1 MKLKRLVTLGVVSI
15 TLLSQSTMVFA
26 DSPVTTEKSSAEAP
40 SSFSYD
46 TGSAIVSLPTDLSP
60 EANRASNT
68 YMKEDEVSARGNINK
83 RLKLKVKAKKTI
95 DYSRGSDDSEK
106 LEGSVSF
113 GTYNNVAY
121 WSADQLKAGVASADA
136 RVNQPLTIK
145 VADANK
151 VESAEYNG
159 NLTFDIAL
167 VDVSDHEDLRETS
180 ADLFSYEV
188 IPANE
193 SPKTYTYKT
202 GVDTTE
208 TYTYTP
214 EAGTIRITGLAQGT
228 SYQSIPETI
237 VTPKEI
243 DGKKVT
249 EVSMYVGV
257 NSHGTLVPRGDEN
270 KEVRT
275 KNIYISEGV
284 KYISGYLAEGTL
296 DNLVLP
302 DSLECIGD
310 YTRFEATN
318 IHFGN
323 SLKYIAEET
332 EDHVVTELNLPASL
346 KAIGSHAF
354 YRCGRL
360 ENIYIPEGVES
371 IGDDAFGLSRCTS
384 LTIPS
389 SVKYC
394 GNIDTGFKLQKL
406 VYKYKAGA
414 NPVIKLPIRTYTDDG
429 YDSLVT
435 VVLPANATLIN
446 STDRYEPDS
455 SIRTLGKCKDIYIV
469 GSKAEYGNLGVYGAR
484 EGYSMTIG
492 GYVTDTRG
500 NRVEMIKP
508 NIHYVSEWDAD

>member
-40 SSFSYD
+40 SSFSYG

-60 EANRASNT
+60 EADRASNT
-68 YMKEDEVSARGNINK
+68 YMKADEVSARGNINK

-106 LEGSVSF
+106 LEGSVYF

-121 WSADQLKAGVASADA
+121 WSADQLKAGADSADA
-136 RVNQPLTIK
+136 RVSQPLTIK

-167 VDVSDHEDLRETS
+167 VDVSDHEDLAETS

-214 EAGTIRITGLAQGT
+214 EAGTIRITGLAQGIIYN
-228 SYQSIPETI
+228 SLPETI

-249 EVSMYVGV
+249 EVDIDYDYS
-257 NSHGTLVPRGDEN
+257 LVPEDNEYRGSA
-270 KEVRT
+270 RT

-284 KYISGYLAEGTL
+284 KYIGGSTTNKSIDYIS
-296 DNLVLP
+296 LP
-302 DSLECIGD
+302 DSLECIGNRTYLD
-310 YTRFEATN
+310 ATN

-323 SLKYIAEET
+323 SLKYIGDNT
-332 EDHVVTELNLPASL
+332 RSGSVTELNLPASL
-346 KAIGSHAF
+346 KAVGSHAF
-354 YRCGRL
+354 YQCTQL
-360 ENIYIPEGVES
+360 KNIYIPEGVES

-394 GNIDTGFKLQKL
+394 GFTDTGLMLQKL

-414 NPVIKLPIRTYTDDG
+414 NPVIALPVRTSRSIDCPN
-429 YDSLVT
+429 LVT
-435 VVLPANATLIN
+435 IVYPANAKLIN
-446 STDRYEPDS
+446 SPAIGVTAHYSDDVT
-455 SIRTLGKCKDIYIV
+455 TLGQCKDIYIV
-469 GSKAEYGNLGVYGAR
+469 GSKAEYGNLGVYGTPEAYGIDTYGHIFNGNHR
-484 EGYSMTIG
+484 ETEI
-492 GYVTDTRG
+492 V
-500 NRVEMIKP
+500 KP

>member
-46 TGSAIVSLPTDLSP
+46 TGEAIVSIPTDLSP
-60 EANRASNT
+60 EADRASNT
-68 YMKEDEVSARGNINK
+68 YKKEDRVSARGNINK

-95 DYSRGSDDSEK
+95 NYSSDSESLK
-106 LEGSVSF
+106 GSVSF

-121 WSADQLKAGVASADA
+121 WSADQLKAGVDSADA

-167 VDVSDHEDLRETS
+167 VDVSDHEDLAETS
-180 ADLFSYEV
+180 ANLFSYEV

-228 SYQSIPETI
+228 SYGSIPETI

-249 EVSMYVGV
+249 EVDIGYDYG
-257 NSHGTLVPRGDEN
+257 LVPRDDDYRGSA
-270 KEVRT
+270 RT
-275 KNIYISEGV
+275 KNLYISEGV
-284 KYISGYLAEGTL
+284 KYIRGNITDKSIDYIS
-296 DNLVLP
+296 LP

-310 YTRFEATN
+310 HTYLDAIN

-323 SLKYIAEET
+323 SLKYIGDSAG
-332 EDHVVTELNLPASL
+332 DGSSVTELNLPASL
-346 KAIGSHAF
+346 RAVGSHAF
-354 YRCGRL
+354 YRCEQL
-360 ENIYIPEGVES
+360 KNIYIPEGVES
-371 IGDDAFGLSRCTS
+371 IGDNAFGLSRCTS

-389 SVKYC
+389 SIKYC

-414 NPVIKLPIRTYTDDG
+414 NPVIKLPTRSRTDVN

-435 VVLPANATLIN
+435 VVLPANAKLID
-446 STDRYEPDS
+446 STDIYEYES

-484 EGYSMTIG
+484 EAYIIDINGHIISNKNFNETEI
-492 GYVTDTRG
+492 V
-500 NRVEMIKP
+500 KP